1 MSSFSYTE
9 LHAITNNIAPESEEI
24 VIALISEFAFNTFEN
39 ESGWVKAYAQNG
51 SITEENKKEI
61 EAIIRPYCD
70 EISWAEITTKNWNEE
85 WEKNYFQPIDINKIH
100 VRAPFHPE
108 SNSEIVITIEPK
120 MSFGTGHHHTT
131 RLMLEV
137 LQDFED
143 RVLGSNL
150 LDMGTGSGILAIAAE
165 KLGANKVLGIEI
177 DDWVVDN
184 ANENIQLNNCT
195 NTKIELG
202 TAENLALS
210 SNDTFDISLANI
222 HREVLVAD
230 LSEYSRVTK
239 ENGLI
244 FLSGIIGSDKTTI
257 DSLAQK
263 LNLQPI
269 CAKQS
274 AEWMLLGYL
283 KKES

>member
-1 MSSFSYTE
+1 MSSLSFTE
-9 LHAITNNIAPESEEI
+9 LHAITNDIAPESEEI
-24 VIALISEFAFNTFEN
+24 VIALISEFPFHTFEN

-51 SITEENKKEI
+51 SIIEEDKKEI
-61 EAIIRPYCD
+61 EAIIGPYCKD
-70 EISWAEITTKNWNEE
+70 ISWAEIKTKNWNEE
-85 WEKNYFQPIDINKIH
+85 WEKNYFQPIDINNIH

-108 SNSEIVITIEPK
+108 SNSKIVITIEPK

-131 RLMLEV
+131 RLMLEAM
-137 LQDFED
+137 QDFQD
-143 RVLGSNL
+143 QIIKSTL

-165 KLGANKVLGIEI
+165 KLGAKQVLGIEI

-195 NTKIELG
+195 KTNIELG
-202 TAENLALS
+202 TAENLSKS
-210 SNDTFDISLANI
+210 SDNRFDITLANI

-230 LSEYSRVTK
+230 LAEYSRVTK

-244 FLSGIIGSDKTTI
+244 FLSGIIESDKITI
-257 DSLAQK
+257 DNLAKK
-263 LNLQPI
+263 LNLKPI
-269 CAKQS
+269 CTKQS

>member
-1 MSSFSYTE
+1 MSSLSFTE
-9 LHAITNNIAPESEEI
+9 LHAITNDIAPESEEI
-24 VIALISEFAFNTFEN
+24 VIALISEFPFHTFEN

-61 EAIIRPYCD
+61 EAIIEPYCN
-70 EISWAEITTKNWNEE
+70 EISWAEIKTKNWNEE
-85 WEKNYFQPIDINKIH
+85 WEKNYFQPIDINNIH

-108 SNSEIVITIEPK
+108 SESKIVITIEPK

-131 RLMLEV
+131 RLMLEAM
-137 LQDFED
+137 QDFQD
-143 RVLGSNL
+143 HIADSTL

-165 KLGANKVLGIEI
+165 KLGADKVLGIEI

-184 ANENIQLNNCT
+184 ANENIQLNNCSK
-195 NTKIELG
+195 TKIELG
-202 TAENLALS
+202 TAKNLAKS
-210 SNDTFDISLANI
+210 PDDTYDITLANI

-230 LSEYSRVTK
+230 LPEYSRVTK
-239 ENGLI
+239 KNGLI
-244 FLSGIIGSDKTTI
+244 FLSGIIESDKSTI
-257 DSLAQK
+257 DNIA
-263 LNLQPI
+263 LNLNLEPI
-269 CAKQS
+269 CIKQS